1 MITPSE
7 RALSIL
13 LCEDEPLIMMHVSE
27 FLKSRGFSV
36 TETVKASEALAE
48 MAMAKFDI
56 IVADIEL
63 PDISGVELA
72 KSARAI
78 DPDIGIIFAT
88 GHLDPQN
95 ARQIPASLVL
105 SKPFGEKQ
113 LLRAIRKLTVD
124 S

>member
-1 MITPSE
+1 
-7 RALSIL
+7 
-13 LCEDEPLIMMHVSE
+13 MMHVAE

-48 MAMAKFDI
+48 MAKAKFDI

-78 DPDIGIIFAT
+78 DPEIGVIFAT
-88 GHLDPQN
+88 GHLDAQN
-95 ARQIPASLVL
+95 ARQISASLVL

-113 LLRAIRKLTVD
+113 LLRAIRKLTGD